1 MKEFDVAAEL
11 KIYIDDPSKIEVVK
25 KGVEKAA
32 AVKEIKEEELGFGIK
47 ILRAILLLP
56 DSEGG
61 MDQLEQKIRK
71 IPHVSEVE
79 VETVTRV

>member
-32 AVKEIKEEELGFGIK
+32 AVKEIKEEELGFGKKSFVPYYFFQIQK
-47 ILRAILLLP
+47 VAWIN
-56 DSEGG
+56 SNKK
-61 MDQLEQKIRK
+61 LEKYLM
-71 IPHVSEVE
+71 
-79 VETVTRV
+79 